1 MKVKLKMVLSEGR
14 ARKTS
19 LVTGKLLPAMDWRV
33 SFPWDVASG
42 VLLQ

>member
-1 MKVKLKMVLSEGR
+1 MKVKLKMVLSEER

-19 LVTGKLLPAMDWRV
+19 LVAEEMLPAVDWRV
-33 SFPWDVASG
+33 SFPWDVASD

>member
-1 MKVKLKMVLSEGR
+1 MKVKLKMVLSEER
-14 ARKTS
+14 AHKTS
-19 LVTGKLLPAMDWRV
+19 LVAGELLPAMDWRV